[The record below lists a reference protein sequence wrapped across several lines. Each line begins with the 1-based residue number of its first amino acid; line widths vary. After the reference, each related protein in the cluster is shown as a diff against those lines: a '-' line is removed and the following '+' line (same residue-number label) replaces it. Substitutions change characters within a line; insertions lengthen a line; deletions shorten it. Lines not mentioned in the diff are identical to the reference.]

1 MHCNAGMPDTPSFST
16 FEKLLASTS
25 NEGNGDDGDRR
36 SLRITNRVVA
46 ATAVGEISKEL
57 VCSHNKQADEMQTVP
72 IGFRP
77 VRLVVQGCPDS

>member
-1 MHCNAGMPDTPSFST
+1 MPDPPSFST

-25 NEGNGDDGDRR
+25 NEGSGDDSDSR

-46 ATAVGEISKEL
+46 AVGEISKEL

-77 VRLVVQGCPDS
+77 VRQLTARKSYGSISG